1 MRGVVNV
8 LKKGIFS
15 EQLEIFIIDNNFF
28 DKYLRHITI
37 IHNEAM
43 DSCSHVRQC
52 SSVLF

>member
-15 EQLEIFIIDNNFF
+15 EQLEIFIIDNNYF